1 MPASLIPVNDAIEQL
16 SARARVLVGTETVSL
31 LAALGRVLAED
42 MIAPNSVPAADNS
55 AMDGYAVRAA
65 DVSAGTVLKIS
76 DRVPAGTV
84 GKPLATGTAARIFT
98 GAPIPENADAI
109 VIQEDTELKGDQVL
123 LNIAPRKGDHVREAG
138 QDIQAGSTILTKGR
152 RLRAQDIGLLASVG
166 CAEICVYEKLKVG
179 VMSTGDELVDPPAA
193 LGPGQIYNSNHYT
206 LQALLLQLNMQPV
219 DLGMVADTPE
229 ATIAALQKGNQT
241 ADCILSS
248 GGVSVGEEDHVK
260 SAVES
265 LGKLELW
272 RLAIKPGKP
281 LAFGRIAETPFFGL
295 PGNPVSGFVT
305 FMLIARSYLLRCQ
318 GCTET
323 ELTTV
328 YGDADFEVKGGG
340 RREYLRVQ
348 LHFDAAGRGTV
359 TDFRNQGSGVMS
371 SVSWANGLA
380 EIEIGQNVRK
390 GDRVKVLL
398 LS

>member
-1 MPASLIPVNDAIEQL
+1 MPGSLIPVDDAIQQL
-16 SARARVLVGTETVSL
+16 NARARVLVATETVSL
-31 LAALGRVLAED
+31 LGAIGRVLAKD
-42 MIAPNSVPAADNS
+42 MIAPNSVPSADNS

-65 DVSAGTVLKIS
+65 DVSIGALLTIS
-76 DRVPAGTV
+76 DRIPAGTV
-84 GKPLATGTAARIFT
+84 GKPLAAGTAARIFT
-98 GAPIPENADAI
+98 GAPIPPDADAI
-109 VIQEDTELKGDQVL
+109 VIQEDTELKGDRVVL
-123 LNIAPRKGDHVREAG
+123 NTAPQKGDHVREAG
-138 QDIQAGSTILTKGR
+138 QDIRAGATILTKGR

-166 CAEICVYEKLKVG
+166 CDEISVYEKLKVG

-219 DLGMVADTPE
+219 DLGMVADTPS
-229 ATIAALQKGNQT
+229 ATVAALQKGHQT

-265 LGKLELW
+265 LGQLELW

-281 LAFGRIAETPFFGL
+281 LAFGHVAETPFFGL
-295 PGNPVSGFVT
+295 PGNPVSSFVT
-305 FMLIARSYLLRCQ
+305 FMLIARNYLLRCQ

-323 ELTTV
+323 QLTTV
-328 YGDADFEVKGGG
+328 YGEADFEFRGGG

-348 LHFDAAGRGTV
+348 LHFDATGRGTV

-380 EIEIGQNVRK
+380 EIEIGQNVSK